1 MEIQTL
7 NPATPRQRQ
16 RIEAFLKRN
25 GLRIDDMNYY
35 AAALDDDGEMIAGGG
50 LKDDVIKCV
59 AVDDAHK
66 GEAIANTLVS
76 HLISHANQEGY
87 SCIKLFT
94 KPKNRQLFE
103 SLSFRLLAEAP
114 EAILMETGIGGIS
127 NTVKALKK
135 IKEESE
141 KYKEYNKECREDSK
155 ECKEDSKECKEDC
168 KECKEDS
175 KECKEEEKTNLN
187 TSTPQHLNTS
197 YLNTSTSQH
206 LNTSYLNTSTPHHL
220 TTTTPPRGV
229 VVMNCNPF
237 TLGHRYLIE
246 QAAKQVKRLYVMVVR
261 EDCSLFAYTE
271 RKAMVEQGVADI
283 ENVSVIDGSDYAI
296 SRATFPTYF
305 LKRLDDAAD
314 TQMQLDL
321 DLFRRHIAPALGAT
335 VRFVGTEPTDQLTRR
350 YNQLMHEAL
359 TDVREIDRLAK
370 DGNAV
375 SASRVRKAMEQG
387 DMNTIRQLVPPTTLP
402 YIIAHLATQALQA
415 ELDTT
420 PKPGLVDKDNNG
432 AHRDMDHALMQLSI
446 NTLHPYF
453 MRLALLGFAD
463 TLPSHTAIRDT
474 GIEAEK
480 AMLAATNGVNTHKG
494 ALFSM
499 GLAVVAAAYEEK
511 KAAANKEEREEERK
525 KEEKGKERGKEE
537 REDSQVPLKSLES
550 LESLA
555 PLAPIESLASPLSS
569 LQLTIKSLAASFP
582 DTSGTHGSK
591 AKQLSNGTTTIKG
604 ALDNAREGYEKLF
617 AEWLPFYNERRK
629 SHDAHALHKTLLR
642 IMCDLDDT
650 NIIYRT
656 NFATAEQVKQE
667 ARALLDN
674 FKEAYAAE
682 SKEKCTSTIEECASA
697 IEEKCASAELLAL
710 KDMDHRYTA
719 RNISPGG
726 AADMLSLTV
735 FIGSIQTY

>member
-25 GLRIDDMNYY
+25 ALRIDDMNYY
-35 AAALDDDGEMIAGGG
+35 AAVLDDDGEMIAGGG

-76 HLISHANQEGY
+76 HLISHANQQGY
-87 SCIKLFT
+87 GCIKLFT

-127 NTVKALKK
+127 NTVEALKK

-141 KYKEYNKECREDSK
+141 KYKEYNKEC
-155 ECKEDSKECKEDC
+155 KEDS

-187 TSTPQHLNTS
+187 TSTSHHHTTTPPQHL
-197 YLNTSTSQH
+197 
-206 LNTSYLNTSTPHHL
+206 
-220 TTTTPPRGV
+220 TTTPPRGGI

-246 QAAKQVKRLYVMVVR
+246 QAAKQVERLYVMVVR

-314 TQMQLDL
+314 TQMLLDL

-335 VRFVGTEPTDQLTRR
+335 VRFVGTEPSDQLTRR

-359 TDVREIDRLAK
+359 KDVRETDRLEK

-375 SASRVRKAMEQG
+375 SASRVRKAMEEG

-432 AHRDMDHALMQLSI
+432 AHRDMGYALMQLSI

-453 MRLALLGFAD
+453 VRLALLGFAD
-463 TLPSHTAIRDT
+463 PLPSHTSIRDT

-480 AMLAATNGVNTHKG
+480 AMLAATNSVNTHKG

-499 GLAVVAAAYEEK
+499 GLAIVAAAYEEK
-511 KAAANKEEREEERK
+511 KAAANKEERGKEERK
-525 KEEKGKERGKEE
+525 EEREKEREE
-537 REDSQVPLKSLES
+537 REDSLVSIENLT
-550 LESLA
+550 
-555 PLAPIESLASPLSS
+555 PIESLASPPSS
-569 LQLTIKSLAASFP
+569 LQLTIKALAASFP
-582 DTSGTHGSK
+582 DTRGTHGSK
-591 AKQLSNGTTTIKG
+591 AKQLSNGTITIKG

-650 NIIYRT
+650 NVIYRT
-656 NFATAEQVKQE
+656 NVATAEEVKQE
-667 ARALLDN
+667 ARALLAS
-674 FKEAYAAE
+674 FEEAYAAE
-682 SKEKCTSTIEECASA
+682 DK
-697 IEEKCASAELLAL
+697 EKCASTELLAL
-710 KDMDHRYTA
+710 KDMDRRYTA

>member
-16 RIEAFLKRN
+16 HIEAFLKRN
-25 GLRIDDMNYY
+25 ALRIDDMNYY
-35 AAALDDDGEMIAGGG
+35 AAVLDDDGEMIAGSG

-127 NTVKALKK
+127 NTVEALKK

-141 KYKEYNKECREDSK
+141 KYKEYNKEC
-155 ECKEDSKECKEDC
+155 KEDSKKCKE
-168 KECKEDS
+168 
-175 KECKEEEKTNLN
+175 
-187 TSTPQHLNTS
+187 NTS
-197 YLNTSTSQH
+197 YLNTSIPQH
-206 LNTSYLNTSTPHHL
+206 LNTTMQPT
-220 TTTTPPRGV
+220 GCI
-229 VVMNCNPF
+229 VMNCNPF

-246 QAAKQVKRLYVMVVR
+246 QAAKQVERLYVMVVR

-283 ENVSVIDGSDYAI
+283 ENVNVIDGSDYAI

-314 TQMQLDL
+314 TQMLLDL

-350 YNQLMHEAL
+350 YNQLMHEVL
-359 TDVREIDRLAK
+359 KDVREINRLEK
-370 DGNAV
+370 DSNAV
-375 SASRVRKAMEQG
+375 SASRVRKAMEEG
-387 DMNTIRQLVPPTTLP
+387 DMNTIRQLVPLTTLP
-402 YIIAHLATQALQA
+402 YIIAHLATRALHA

-420 PKPGLVDKDNNG
+420 PKPGLVDKDNSG
-432 AHRDMDHALMQLSI
+432 AHRDMDHALMSRSI
-446 NTLHPYF
+446 RAIHPYF
-453 MRLALLGFAD
+453 VRLALLGFAAD
-463 TLPSHTAIRDT
+463 MPNHDDIVKT
-474 GIEAEK
+474 GIEAER
-480 AMLAATNGVNTHKG
+480 AMFEATNGVNTYKG

-499 GLAVVAAAYEEK
+499 GLAVVAAAG
-511 KAAANKEEREEERK
+511 KAWQGYSITPQALSAAISK
-525 KEEKGKERGKEE
+525 
-537 REDSQVPLKSLES
+537 
-550 LESLA
+550 LA
-555 PLAPIESLASPLSS
+555 FA
-569 LQLTIKSLAASFP
+569 FP
-582 DTSGTHGSK
+582 DTKGTHGSK
-591 AKQLSNGTTTIKG
+591 AKQTAASETATFKG
-604 ALDNAREGYEKLF
+604 ALDNAREGYPMLF
-617 AEWLPFYNERRK
+617 NDWLPFYANLSKNGEP
-629 SHDAHALHKTLLR
+629 HALHLTLLR

-650 NIIYRT
+650 NIVYRT
-656 NFATAEQVKQE
+656 SLAMMKQVKEESRSVLSRWSGATHGTPQ
-667 ARALLDN
+667 ADAGTNLD
-674 FKEAYAAE
+674 
-682 SKEKCTSTIEECASA
+682 TI
-697 IEEKCASAELLAL
+697 LG
-710 KDMDHRYTA
+710 DMNRSFVQ

-726 AADMLSLTV
+726 SADMLSLVV
-735 FIGSIQTY
+735 FINGVLG

>member
-25 GLRIDDMNYY
+25 ALRIDDMNYY
-35 AAALDDDGEMIAGGG
+35 AAVLDDDGEMIAGGG

-87 SCIKLFT
+87 GCIKLFT

-127 NTVKALKK
+127 NTVEALKK

-141 KYKEYNKECREDSK
+141 KYKEYNKECKEDNK
-155 ECKEDSKECKEDC
+155 ECKENTSY
-168 KECKEDS
+168 
-175 KECKEEEKTNLN
+175 LN
-187 TSTPQHLNTS
+187 TSTPQHLNT
-197 YLNTSTSQH
+197 TMQPT
-206 LNTSYLNTSTPHHL
+206 
-220 TTTTPPRGV
+220 GCI
-229 VVMNCNPF
+229 VMNCNPF

-246 QAAKQVKRLYVMVVR
+246 QAAKQVERLYVMVVK

-314 TQMQLDL
+314 TQMLLDL

-359 TDVREIDRLAK
+359 KDVREINRLEK

-375 SASRVRKAMEQG
+375 SASRVRKAMEEG

-453 MRLALLGFAD
+453 VRLAFLGFAD
-463 TLPSHTAIRDT
+463 TLPSHTVIRDA

-480 AMLAATNGVNTHKG
+480 AMLEATNGVNTHKG

-511 KAAANKEEREEERK
+511 KAAANKEVRGKEREEEY
-525 KEEKGKERGKEE
+525 
-537 REDSQVPLKSLES
+537 
-550 LESLA
+550 
-555 PLAPIESLASPLSS
+555 LSS
-569 LQLTIKSLAASFP
+569 LQLTIKALAASFP

-650 NIIYRT
+650 NVIYRT
-656 NFATAEQVKQE
+656 NVATAEEVKQE
-667 ARALLDN
+667 ARALLAS
-674 FKEAYAAE
+674 FEEAYAAE
-682 SKEKCTSTIEECASA
+682 DKEKCASA

-710 KDMDHRYTA
+710 KDMDRRYTE

>member
-7 NPATPRQRQ
+7 NPTTPRQRQ

-25 GLRIDDMNYY
+25 GLRFDDMHYY
-35 AAALDDDGEMIAGGG
+35 AAVTDDDGEMIAGGG
-50 LKDDVIKCV
+50 LKGNVIKCV

-66 GEAIANTLVS
+66 GEAIANTLIS
-76 HLISHANQEGY
+76 HLIAHANEEGH
-87 SCIKLFT
+87 SNVMLFT

-114 EAILMETGIGGIS
+114 EAVLMETGIGGIS
-127 NTVKALKK
+127 NMVEQLKK
-135 IKEESE
+135 IKEEGE
-141 KYKEYNKECREDSK
+141 VCKENNQ
-155 ECKEDSKECKEDC
+155 ECKK
-168 KECKEDS
+168 
-175 KECKEEEKTNLN
+175 EEKTNLN
-187 TSTPQHLNTS
+187 ITTPHPLNPSTPQPL
-197 YLNTSTSQH
+197 
-206 LNTSYLNTSTPHHL
+206 
-220 TTTTPPRGV
+220 TTTPPRRGV

-246 QAAKQVKRLYVMVVR
+246 QAAKQVERLFVMVVR
-261 EDCSLFAYTE
+261 EDCSLFSYAE
-271 RKAMVEQGVADI
+271 RKAMVEQGVAHLK
-283 ENVSVIDGSDYAI
+283 NVTVIDGSEYAI
-296 SRATFPTYF
+296 SQATFPTYF

-314 TQMQLDL
+314 TQMLLDL

-335 VRFVGTEPTDQLTRR
+335 VRFVGTEPTDRLTRR
-350 YNQLMHEAL
+350 YNQLMHEVLA
-359 TDVREIDRLAK
+359 DVREIVRLEK
-370 DGNAV
+370 EGNAV

-387 DMNTIRQLVPPTTLP
+387 DMSTIRQLVPPTTLP

-432 AHRDMDHALMQLSI
+432 AHRDMDYALMQRSI
-446 NTLHPYF
+446 DTLHPYF
-453 MRLALLGFAD
+453 VKLALLGCAD
-463 TLPSHTAIRDT
+463 ALPTHTSIRDI

-480 AMLAATNGVNTHKG
+480 AMLSATNGVNTHKG

-499 GLAVVAAAYEEK
+499 GLAVVAAAH
-511 KAAANKEEREEERK
+511 EERK
-525 KEEKGKERGKEE
+525 IAANEEQILKERNGG
-537 REDSQVPLKSLES
+537 EDVLV
-550 LESLA
+550 
-555 PLAPIESLASPLSS
+555 S
-569 LQLTIKSLAASFP
+569 LQTTIKALAASFP

-591 AKQLSNGTTTIKG
+591 AKLLSKGTTAIKG

-617 AEWLPFYNERRK
+617 TEWLPFYNERRK
-629 SHDAHALHKTLLR
+629 SHDAYTLHKTLLR

-650 NIIYRT
+650 NVIYRT
-656 NFATAEQVKQE
+656 NLATAEEVKQE
-667 ARALLDN
+667 ARALLDS
-674 FKEAYAAE
+674 FEEVYAAQD
-682 SKEKCTSTIEECASA
+682 KEKCASA

-710 KDMDHRYTA
+710 KDMDRRYTE

>member
-35 AAALDDDGEMIAGGG
+35 AAVLDDDGEMIAGGG
-50 LKDDVIKCV
+50 LKGDVIKCV

-127 NTVKALKK
+127 NTVEALKK

-141 KYKEYNKECREDSK
+141 KYKEYNKECKEDSK
-155 ECKEDSKECKEDC
+155 KCKEDSKECKEIV
-168 KECKEDS
+168 
-175 KECKEEEKTNLN
+175 KTNLN
-187 TSTPQHLNTS
+187 TTTPQHLNTS
-197 YLNTSTSQH
+197 YLNTSTPQH
-206 LNTSYLNTSTPHHL
+206 LNT
-220 TTTTPPRGV
+220 TPPRGGV

-246 QAAKQVKRLYVMVVR
+246 QAAKQVERLYVMVVR

-283 ENVSVIDGSDYAI
+283 ENVNVIDGSDYAI

-314 TQMQLDL
+314 TQMLLDL

-359 TDVREIDRLAK
+359 KDVRETARLEK

-375 SASRVRKAMEQG
+375 SASLVRKAMEEG

-432 AHRDMDHALMQLSI
+432 AHRDMDYAMMQLSI

-453 MRLALLGFAD
+453 VRLALLGFAD
-463 TLPSHTAIRDT
+463 TLPSHTVIRDA

-480 AMLAATNGVNTHKG
+480 AMLAATNSVNTHKG

-511 KAAANKEEREEERK
+511 KAAANKEER
-525 KEEKGKERGKEE
+525 GKEREE
-537 REDSQVPLKSLES
+537 GY
-550 LESLA
+550 
-555 PLAPIESLASPLSS
+555 LSS
-569 LQLTIKSLAASFP
+569 LQLTIKALAASFP

-629 SHDAHALHKTLLR
+629 NHDAHALHKTLLR

-650 NIIYRT
+650 NVIYRT
-656 NFATAEQVKQE
+656 NVATAEEVKQE
-667 ARALLDN
+667 ARALLAS
-674 FKEAYAAE
+674 FEEAYAAQD
-682 SKEKCTSTIEECASA
+682 KEKCASA

-710 KDMDHRYTA
+710 KDMDRRYTE

>member
-25 GLRIDDMNYY
+25 ALRIDDMNYY
-35 AAALDDDGEMIAGGG
+35 AAVLDDDGEMIAGGG

-87 SCIKLFT
+87 GCIKLFT

-127 NTVKALKK
+127 NTVEALKK

-141 KYKEYNKECREDSK
+141 KYKEYNKEC
-155 ECKEDSKECKEDC
+155 KEDSKKCKENT
-168 KECKEDS
+168 S
-175 KECKEEEKTNLN
+175 YLN
-187 TSTPQHLNTS
+187 TSTPQHLNPTMQP
-197 YLNTSTSQH
+197 T
-206 LNTSYLNTSTPHHL
+206 
-220 TTTTPPRGV
+220 GCI
-229 VVMNCNPF
+229 VMNCNPF

-246 QAAKQVKRLYVMVVR
+246 QAAKQVERLYVMVVK

-314 TQMQLDL
+314 TQMLLDL

-359 TDVREIDRLAK
+359 KDVREINRLEK

-375 SASRVRKAMEQG
+375 SASRVRKAMEEG

-453 MRLALLGFAD
+453 VRLAFLGFAD
-463 TLPSHTAIRDT
+463 TLPSHTVIRDA

-480 AMLAATNGVNTHKG
+480 AMLEATNGVNTHKG

-511 KAAANKEEREEERK
+511 KAAANKEVRGKEREEEY
-525 KEEKGKERGKEE
+525 
-537 REDSQVPLKSLES
+537 
-550 LESLA
+550 
-555 PLAPIESLASPLSS
+555 LSS
-569 LQLTIKSLAASFP
+569 LQLTIKALAASFP

-650 NIIYRT
+650 NVIYRT
-656 NFATAEQVKQE
+656 NVATAEEVKQE
-667 ARALLDN
+667 ARALLAS
-674 FKEAYAAE
+674 FEEAYAAE
-682 SKEKCTSTIEECASA
+682 DKEKCASA

-710 KDMDHRYTA
+710 KDMDRRYTE

>member
-35 AAALDDDGEMIAGGG
+35 TAVLDDDGEMIAGGG

-127 NTVKALKK
+127 NTVEALKK
-135 IKEESE
+135 IKEKSE

-155 ECKEDSKECKEDC
+155 DCKEDSKECKENS
-168 KECKEDS
+168 E
-175 KECKEEEKTNLN
+175 ECKEEVKTN
-187 TSTPQHLNTS
+187 
-197 YLNTSTSQH
+197 LNTSTSQH
-206 LNTSYLNTSTPHHL
+206 LNTSYLNTSTPQHL
-220 TTTTPPRGV
+220 NTSYLNTSTPQHLNTTPPRGGV

-246 QAAKQVKRLYVMVVR
+246 QAAKQVERLYAMVVR

-314 TQMQLDL
+314 TQMLLDL

-335 VRFVGTEPTDQLTRR
+335 VRFVGTEPTDQLTQR

-359 TDVREIDRLAK
+359 KDVREIDRLEK

-375 SASRVRKAMEQG
+375 SASRVRKAMEEG

-432 AHRDMDHALMQLSI
+432 AHRDMDYALMQLSI

-453 MRLALLGFAD
+453 VRLALLGFAD

-480 AMLAATNGVNTHKG
+480 TMLAATNGVNTHKG

-511 KAAANKEEREEERK
+511 KAAANKEERGKEERK
-525 KEEKGKERGKEE
+525 EERGKERE
-537 REDSQVPLKSLES
+537 IEEKEEKEDSQVSLKN
-550 LESLA
+550 LA
-555 PLAPIESLASPLSS
+555 PLESQASPLSS
-569 LQLTIKSLAASFP
+569 LQLTIKALAASFP

-591 AKQLSNGTTTIKG
+591 AKLLSNGTTTIKG

-629 SHDAHALHKTLLR
+629 NHDAHALHKTLLR

-650 NIIYRT
+650 NVIYRT
-656 NFATAEQVKQE
+656 NVATAEEVKQE
-667 ARALLDN
+667 ARALLAS
-674 FKEAYAAE
+674 FEEAYAAQD
-682 SKEKCTSTIEECASA
+682 KEKCASA

-710 KDMDHRYTA
+710 KDMDRRYTE

>member
-25 GLRIDDMNYY
+25 ALRIDDMNYY
-35 AAALDDDGEMIAGGG
+35 AAVLDDDGEMIAGGG

-87 SCIKLFT
+87 GCIKLFT

-127 NTVKALKK
+127 NTVEALKK

-141 KYKEYNKECREDSK
+141 KYKEYNKECKEDNK
-155 ECKEDSKECKEDC
+155 ECKENTSY
-168 KECKEDS
+168 
-175 KECKEEEKTNLN
+175 LN
-187 TSTPQHLNTS
+187 TSTPQHLNT
-197 YLNTSTSQH
+197 TMQPT
-206 LNTSYLNTSTPHHL
+206 
-220 TTTTPPRGV
+220 GCI
-229 VVMNCNPF
+229 VMNCNPF

-246 QAAKQVKRLYVMVVR
+246 QAAKQVERLYVMVVR

-314 TQMQLDL
+314 TQMLLDL

-359 TDVREIDRLAK
+359 KDVREINRLEK

-375 SASRVRKAMEQG
+375 SASRVRKAMEEG

-432 AHRDMDHALMQLSI
+432 AHRDMDYALMQLSI

-453 MRLALLGFAD
+453 VRLAFLGFAD
-463 TLPSHTAIRDT
+463 TLPSHTVIRDA

-480 AMLAATNGVNTHKG
+480 AMLEATNGVNTHKG

-511 KAAANKEEREEERK
+511 KAAANKEVRGKEERE
-525 KEEKGKERGKEE
+525 KEREKEE
-537 REDSQVPLKSLES
+537 REDSQVSLEN
-550 LESLA
+550 LA
-555 PLAPIESLASPLSS
+555 PLESLASPLSS
-569 LQLTIKSLAASFP
+569 LQLTIKALAASFP

-591 AKQLSNGTTTIKG
+591 AKQLSNGTITIKG

-650 NIIYRT
+650 NVIYRT
-656 NFATAEQVKQE
+656 NVVTAEEVKQE
-667 ARALLDN
+667 ARALLAS
-674 FKEAYAAE
+674 FEEAYAAE
-682 SKEKCTSTIEECASA
+682 DKEKCASA
-697 IEEKCASAELLAL
+697 IEEKCASTELLAL
-710 KDMDHRYTA
+710 KDMDRRYTE

>member
-25 GLRIDDMNYY
+25 ALRIDDMNYY
-35 AAALDDDGEMIAGGG
+35 AAVLNDDGEMIAGGG

-94 KPKNRQLFE
+94 KPKNRRLFE

-127 NTVKALKK
+127 NTVEALKK
-135 IKEESE
+135 IK
-141 KYKEYNKECREDSK
+141 YNGE
-155 ECKEDSKECKEDC
+155 
-168 KECKEDS
+168 
-175 KECKEEEKTNLN
+175 
-187 TSTPQHLNTS
+187 
-197 YLNTSTSQH
+197 
-206 LNTSYLNTSTPHHL
+206 
-220 TTTTPPRGV
+220 RGV

-246 QAAKQVKRLYVMVVR
+246 QAAKQVERLYVMVVR

-283 ENVSVIDGSDYAI
+283 ENVNVIDGSDYAI

-314 TQMQLDL
+314 TQMLLDL

-350 YNQLMHEAL
+350 YNQLMHETL
-359 TDVREIDRLAK
+359 KDVREIDRLEK

-375 SASRVRKAMEQG
+375 SASRVRKAMEEG

-402 YIIAHLATQALQA
+402 YIIAHLATRALHA

-420 PKPGLVDKDNNG
+420 PKPGLVDKDNSG
-432 AHRDMDHALMQLSI
+432 AHRDMDHALMSRSI
-446 NTLHPYF
+446 RAIHPYF
-453 MRLALLGFAD
+453 VRLALLGFAAD
-463 TLPSHTAIRDT
+463 MPSHDDIVKT
-474 GIEAEK
+474 GIEAER
-480 AMLAATNGVNTHKG
+480 AMFEATNGVNTYKG

-499 GLAVVAAAYEEK
+499 GLAVVAAAG
-511 KAAANKEEREEERK
+511 KAWQGSSITPQTLSAAISK
-525 KEEKGKERGKEE
+525 
-537 REDSQVPLKSLES
+537 
-550 LESLA
+550 LA
-555 PLAPIESLASPLSS
+555 FA
-569 LQLTIKSLAASFP
+569 FP
-582 DTSGTHGSK
+582 DTKGTHGSK
-591 AKQLSNGTTTIKG
+591 AKQTAASETATFKG
-604 ALDNAREGYEKLF
+604 ALDNAREGYPMLF
-617 AEWLPFYNERRK
+617 NDWLPFYANLSKNGEP
-629 SHDAHALHKTLLR
+629 HALHLTLLR

-650 NIIYRT
+650 NIVYRT
-656 NFATAEQVKQE
+656 SLAMMKQVKEESRSVLSRWSE
-667 ARALLDN
+667 ATHGTPQADGGTNLD
-674 FKEAYAAE
+674 
-682 SKEKCTSTIEECASA
+682 TI
-697 IEEKCASAELLAL
+697 LG
-710 KDMDHRYTA
+710 DMNRSFVQ

-726 AADMLSLTV
+726 SADMLSLVV
-735 FIGSIQTY
+735 FINGVLG